1 VTSFLFDRN
10 GEGGFAI
17 SPDGAMLAFV
27 GRTEG
32 KAQLWVRRLDQG
44 ESRSVPGSEG
54 AYKPFWSPDSRWIP
68 FFTPLKL
75 KKSEVANGAT
85 TDLCDVPPITSGG
98 SWSVR
103 GVILWGYANGTPP
116 IQRLPD
122 VGGAPVPVPGTNG
135 AIQPHF
141 LPDGRRFVYR
151 AGYLNPELWLASL
164 DQEEKPRRI
173 GERRVWSP
181 PILQATFCQSPTGS

>member
-54 AYKPFWSPDSRWIP
+54 AYKPFWSPDSRWIA

-103 GVILWGYANGTPP
+103 GVILWGYANGTLP

-122 VGGAPVPVPGTNG
+122 VGGAPVPRARDEWRNPT
-135 AIQPHF
+135 P
-141 LPDGRRFVYR
+141 LPSRWPSICV
-151 AGYLNPELWLASL
+151 
-164 DQEEKPRRI
+164 
-173 GERRVWSP
+173 
-181 PILQATFCQSPTGS
+181 